1 MECKLIEST
10 EKKTRY
16 RITIKRNIIL
26 LFLLPALLI
35 AGCQNP
41 LDDHGPDAGAVFL
54 PAAGVRSGSDFSL
67 VGNYGNYWSSSAN
80 GIINYGYSAYCLS
93 FSSGGVYP
101 PGYGQ
106 RYQGLPVRL
115 VHD

>member
-1 MECKLIEST
+1 M
-10 EKKTRY
+10 
-16 RITIKRNIIL
+16 L
-26 LFLLPALLI
+26 LLLPVLLL
-35 AGCQNP
+35 AGCQDP
-41 LDDHGPDAGAVFL
+41 MDDHGPDAGAVFL

-67 VGNYGNYWSSSAN
+67 VG
-80 GIINYGYSAYCLS
+80 NYGYSAYCLS